1 MMSSENRVAIVTG
14 AAQGI
19 GQAIAARLAAD
30 GYRVA
35 VVDIHA
41 DKAEAVAA
49 ALRQAGGEAASFA
62 CDVSDV
68 ASITAMVKS
77 VAETFGGID
86 VVVNNAGILHSTPIP
101 DVTEREW
108 DTVMAVNLKSVFFV
122 SQQALPYLKESKAP
136 RIISISS
143 LAGRMGGF
151 ETGMAYTASKGAII
165 SLTYGMARQFAPFGI
180 TVNAVCPG
188 TTESDMIRQWSPEKI
203 EGLLSRIPLRK
214 LGKPAN
220 IASAVAYLA
229 SEEAEFVTGLLMD
242 VNGGMYFG

>member
-1 MMSSENRVAIVTG
+1 MPSGNRVAIVTG

-19 GQAIAARLAAD
+19 GQAIATRLAAD
-30 GYRVA
+30 GYRIA
-35 VVDIHA
+35 IVDIHS
-41 DKAEAVAA
+41 DKAEAAA
-49 ALRQAGGEAASFA
+49 ETLRQAGHEAASFL
-62 CDVSDV
+62 CDVSSV
-68 ASITAMVKS
+68 ASVSSMIAA
-77 VAETFGGID
+77 VAERFGGID

-101 DVTEREW
+101 DVTEQEW
-108 DTVMAVNLKSVFFV
+108 DKVMAVNLKSVFFV
-122 SQQALPYLKESKAP
+122 SQQALPHLKNATSP
-136 RIISISS
+136 RIVNISS

-188 TTESDMIRQWSPEKI
+188 TTESEMISQWSQQQI
-203 EGLLSRIPLRK
+203 DGLLSRIPLRK
-214 LGKPAN
+214 LAKPAN

-229 SEEAEFVTGLLMD
+229 SEEAEFITGLLMD

>member
-1 MMSSENRVAIVTG
+1 MSREKRIAVVTG

-19 GQAIAARLAAD
+19 GQAIAGRLASK

-35 VVDIHA
+35 IVDINEA
-41 DKAEAVAA
+41 KAEAAA
-49 ALRQAGGEAASFA
+49 AELTAQGFDAASFA

-68 ASITAMVKS
+68 ESITAMINKVVNVFS
-77 VAETFGGID
+77 GID

-101 DVTEREW
+101 QVTAAEW
-108 DTVMAVNLKSVFFV
+108 DKVMAVNLKSVFFV
-122 SQQALPYLKESKAP
+122 IQQALPYLKQSSAP
-136 RIISISS
+136 RVINISS

-165 SLTYGMARQFAPFGI
+165 SLTYGMARQLAPFGI

-188 TTESDMIRQWSPEKI
+188 TTESEMITQWSQEQI
-203 EGLLSRIPLRK
+203 DSLLNRIPLRK
-214 LGKPAN
+214 LAKPAN
-220 IASAVAYLA
+220 IASAVTYLA
-229 SEEAEFVTGLLMD
+229 SEEAEFITGLLMD